1 MWIKF
6 YPLLFTLA
14 KIIIHMSV
22 NMLFTLFH
30 LWKTLLKH
38 AKIYFALNSEF
49 QIGGILLFDLN
60 KFWQFFNAEMKK
72 RYSEVAYNAWFKNTK
87 PLSFDKVTKEMV
99 IAVESPVSKGYWEKN
114 LASQLV
120 QEAYAYADMEIS
132 PVFKLA
138 GEEGPERFVT
148 PQPRVQEPTQPT
160 KSPDEFIQDLTLNSK
175 YTFDTFVQGEG
186 NKLAAGAA
194 LAVADNPGSFYNPLF
209 IFGGVGLGKTHL
221 MQAIGHQMLAEKPD
235 AKIVYI
241 QSETFVNDFI
251 NSIKNKTQDEF
262 REKYRTCDLLLVDD
276 IQFFAK
282 KEGIQEEF
290 FHTFETLYNDQKQ
303 IVMTSDRL
311 PNEIPSLSERLV
323 SRFTWGLQVE
333 ITPPDLETRIAILRK
348 KAEADGLS
356 IDDNTLDYIASQV
369 DTNIRELEGAL
380 VKVQAHATIE
390 REDINIDLAKEAL
403 TDLKL
408 VQKNRGLQISKIQE
422 VVANYFQTSTA
433 ELKGKK
439 RVKQIVVP
447 RQIAMYLSR
456 ELTDASLPK
465 IGQEFGGKDHTTVMH
480 AVEKIDRAIK
490 TDSDIKSSVYDL
502 KAMLDR

>member
-1 MWIKF
+1 MEEC
-6 YPLLFTLA
+6 
-14 KIIIHMSV
+14 
-22 NMLFTLFH
+22 TLFD
-30 LWKTLLKH
+30 
-38 AKIYFALNSEF
+38 I
-49 QIGGILLFDLN
+49 D
-60 KFWQFFNAEMKK
+60 KFWQHFNNEM
-72 RYSEVAYNAWFKNTK
+72 RERFNEVAYNAWFKNTK
-87 PLSFDKVTKEMV
+87 PISYDKEKHELKISVQN
-99 IAVESPVSKGYWEKN
+99 PVSKGYWEKN
-114 LASQLV
+114 LSSQLI
-120 QEAYAYADMEIS
+120 QSAYGYAGIELLPIFQVADTNS
-132 PVFKLA
+132 
-138 GEEGPERFVT
+138 PERIVT
-148 PQPRVQEPTQPT
+148 PEPRRINIENKKPVNPGFMQNLQ
-160 KSPDEFIQDLTLNSK
+160 LNDK
-175 YTFDTFVQGEG
+175 YTFDNFVQGEG

-194 LAVADNPGSFYNPLF
+194 LAVADSPGSFYNPLF

-311 PNEIPSLSERLV
+311 PTEIPDLSERLV

-333 ITPPDLETRIAILRK
+333 ITPPDLETRIAILRR
-348 KAEADGLS
+348 KAESEGLT
-356 IDDNTLDYIASQV
+356 IDDSTLNYIASQV

-390 REDINIDLAKEAL
+390 KEDINPSLAREAL

-408 VQKNRGLQISKIQE
+408 VQKDRGLQISKIQE
-422 VVANYFQTSTA
+422 VVANYFQTSTE

-439 RVKQIVVP
+439 RVRQIVVP

-456 ELTDASLPK
+456 ELTNASLPK

-480 AVEKIDRAIK
+480 ACDKIGKQIQTDTEIK
-490 TDSDIKSSVYDL
+490 AAVFDL
-502 KAMLDR
+502 KQMLDH

>member
-1 MWIKF
+1 M
-6 YPLLFTLA
+6 
-14 KIIIHMSV
+14 
-22 NMLFTLFH
+22 
-30 LWKTLLKH
+30 
-38 AKIYFALNSEF
+38 
-49 QIGGILLFDLN
+49 FDLQ
-60 KFWQFFNAEMKK
+60 KFWDYFNKQMRQE
-72 RYSEVAYNAWFKNTK
+72 YNEGAYNAWFKNTK
-87 PLSFDKVTKEMV
+87 PVSYNKETNELV
-99 IAVESPVSKGYWEKN
+99 IAVKNPIAKGYWEAN
-114 LASQLV
+114 LSTKLIQT
-120 QEAYAYADMEIS
+120 AYAYGNFEVLPIFEVDGDEPTERFRA
-132 PVFKLA
+132 PQPPKKV
-138 GEEGPERFVT
+138 PERSDSPIKDDFVT
-148 PQPRVQEPTQPT
+148 KNLQ
-160 KSPDEFIQDLTLNSK
+160 LNEK

-186 NKLAAGAA
+186 NKLAEGAA

-221 MQAIGHQMLAEKPD
+221 MQAIGHQMLGERPN
-235 AKIVYI
+235 AKVVYI

-262 REKYRTCDLLLVDD
+262 REKYRTADLLLVDD

-311 PNEIPSLSERLV
+311 PTEIPDLSERLV
-323 SRFTWGLQVE
+323 SRFAWGLQVE

-348 KAEADGLS
+348 KAESEGLV
-356 IDDNTLDYIASQV
+356 IDDATLDYIASQV
-369 DTNIRELEGAL
+369 STNIRELEGAL

-390 REDINIDLAKEAL
+390 KADINVNLARDAL

-408 VQKNRGLQISKIQE
+408 VQKSRGLQISKIQE
-422 VVANYFQTSTA
+422 VVANYFQTTVN

-439 RVKQIVVP
+439 RVRQIVVP

-456 ELTDASLPK
+456 NLTDASLPK

-480 AVEKIDRAIK
+480 AYEKIEKDIR
-490 TDSDIKSSVYDL
+490 TDAEIKSAVYEL
-502 KAMLDR
+502 KQLLDR

>member
-1 MWIKF
+1 M
-6 YPLLFTLA
+6 
-14 KIIIHMSV
+14 
-22 NMLFTLFH
+22 
-30 LWKTLLKH
+30 WKTFLIH
-38 AKIYFALNSEF
+38 AKLILTYSVDNTVF
-49 QIGGILLFDLN
+49 GGIFLFDLD

-72 RYSEVAYNAWFKNTK
+72 SYSTVAYNAWFKNTK
-87 PLSFDKVTKEMV
+87 PISFNKKTKEMI
-99 IAVESPVSKGYWEKN
+99 IAVESPVAKGYWEKN
-114 LASQLV
+114 LASQLI
-120 QEAYAYADMEIS
+120 QEAYAYADMEIQ
-132 PVFKLA
+132 PKFEVA
-138 GEEGPERFVT
+138 GKEGPERLVT
-148 PQPRVQEPTQPT
+148 PKPRVKTNQEILEDRR
-160 KSPDEFIQDLTLNSK
+160 DEFAQDLQLNSK

-221 MQAIGHQMLAEKPD
+221 MQAIGHQMLAEKPH
-235 AKIVYI
+235 AKVVYI

-251 NSIKNKTQDEF
+251 NSIKNKTQAEF
-262 REKYRTCDLLLVDD
+262 RNKYRNCDLLLVDD
-276 IQFFAK
+276 IQFFSK

-311 PNEIPSLSERLV
+311 PTEIPELSERLV
-323 SRFTWGLQVE
+323 SRFAWGLQVE

-348 KAEADGLS
+348 KAETDGLA
-356 IDDNTLDYIASQV
+356 IDDSTLDYIASQV

-390 REDINIDLAKEAL
+390 REDINVDLAKEAL
-403 TDLKL
+403 ADLKL

-422 VVANYFQTSTA
+422 VVANYFQTSTT

-456 ELTDASLPK
+456 ELTDSSLPK

-480 AVEKIDRAIK
+480 ACDKISRTLK
-490 TDSDIKSSVYDL
+490 TDAEIKAAVYDL
-502 KAMLDR
+502 KAMLEH

>member
-1 MWIKF
+1 M
-6 YPLLFTLA
+6 
-14 KIIIHMSV
+14 
-22 NMLFTLFH
+22 
-30 LWKTLLKH
+30 
-38 AKIYFALNSEF
+38 
-49 QIGGILLFDLN
+49 FDID
-60 KFWQFFNAEMKK
+60 KFWQHFNNEM
-72 RYSEVAYNAWFKNTK
+72 RERFNEVAYNAWFKNTK
-87 PLSFDKVTKEMV
+87 PISYDKEKHELKISVQN
-99 IAVESPVSKGYWEKN
+99 PVSKGYWEKN
-114 LASQLV
+114 LSSQLI
-120 QEAYAYADMEIS
+120 QSAYGYAGIELLPIFQVADTNS
-132 PVFKLA
+132 
-138 GEEGPERFVT
+138 PERIVT
-148 PQPRVQEPTQPT
+148 PEPRRINIENKKPVNPGFMQNLQ
-160 KSPDEFIQDLTLNSK
+160 LNDK
-175 YTFDTFVQGEG
+175 YTFDNFVQGEG

-194 LAVADNPGSFYNPLF
+194 LAVADSPGSFYNPLF

-311 PNEIPSLSERLV
+311 PTEIPDLSERLV

-333 ITPPDLETRIAILRK
+333 ITPPDLETRIAILRR
-348 KAEADGLS
+348 KAESEGLT
-356 IDDNTLDYIASQV
+356 IDDNTLNYIASQV

-390 REDINIDLAKEAL
+390 KEDINPSLAREAL

-408 VQKNRGLQISKIQE
+408 VQKDRGLQIPKIQE
-422 VVANYFQTSTA
+422 VVANYFQTSTE

-439 RVKQIVVP
+439 RVRQIVVP

-456 ELTDASLPK
+456 ELTNASLPK

-480 AVEKIDRAIK
+480 ACDKIGKQIQTDTEIK
-490 TDSDIKSSVYDL
+490 AAVFDL
-502 KAMLDR
+502 KQMLDH

>member
-1 MWIKF
+1 M
-6 YPLLFTLA
+6 
-14 KIIIHMSV
+14 
-22 NMLFTLFH
+22 
-30 LWKTLLKH
+30 
-38 AKIYFALNSEF
+38 
-49 QIGGILLFDLN
+49 FDID
-60 KFWQFFNAEMKK
+60 KFWQHFNNEM
-72 RYSEVAYNAWFKNTK
+72 RERFNEVAYNAWFKNTK
-87 PLSFDKVTKEMV
+87 PISYDKEKHELKISVQN
-99 IAVESPVSKGYWEKN
+99 PVSKGYWEKN
-114 LASQLV
+114 LSSQLI
-120 QEAYAYADMEIS
+120 QSAYGYAGIELLPIFQVADTNS
-132 PVFKLA
+132 
-138 GEEGPERFVT
+138 PERIVT
-148 PQPRVQEPTQPT
+148 PEPRRINIEHKKPVNPGFMQNLQ
-160 KSPDEFIQDLTLNSK
+160 LNDK
-175 YTFDTFVQGEG
+175 YTFDNFVQGEG

-194 LAVADNPGSFYNPLF
+194 LAVADSPGSFYNPLF

-311 PNEIPSLSERLV
+311 PTEIPDLSERLV

-333 ITPPDLETRIAILRK
+333 ITPPDLETRIAILRR
-348 KAEADGLS
+348 KAESEGLT
-356 IDDNTLDYIASQV
+356 IDDNTLNYIASQV

-390 REDINIDLAKEAL
+390 KEDINPSLAREAL

-408 VQKNRGLQISKIQE
+408 VQKDRGLQISKIQE
-422 VVANYFQTSTA
+422 VVANYFQTSTE

-439 RVKQIVVP
+439 RVRQIVVP

-456 ELTDASLPK
+456 ELTNASLPK

-480 AVEKIDRAIK
+480 ACDKIGKQIQTDTEIK
-490 TDSDIKSSVYDL
+490 AAVFDL
-502 KAMLDR
+502 KQMLDH

>member
-1 MWIKF
+1 M
-6 YPLLFTLA
+6 
-14 KIIIHMSV
+14 
-22 NMLFTLFH
+22 
-30 LWKTLLKH
+30 
-38 AKIYFALNSEF
+38 
-49 QIGGILLFDLN
+49 FDLD
-60 KFWQFFNAEMKK
+60 KFWQFFNSEMKS

-87 PLSFDKVTKEMV
+87 PISFDKNTKEMI

-132 PVFKLA
+132 PVFQVA
-138 GEEGPERFVT
+138 GSGGPERIVT
-148 PQPRVQEPTQPT
+148 PSKPEPVPHLASSDQ
-160 KSPDEFIQDLTLNSK
+160 PDEFTKDLQLNSN

-221 MQAIGHQMLAEKPD
+221 MQAIGHQMLAEKPN
-235 AKIVYI
+235 AKVVYI

-311 PNEIPSLSERLV
+311 PNEIPALSERLV

-348 KAEADGLS
+348 RAEADGLS

-390 REDINIDLAKEAL
+390 KEDINIDLAKEAL
-403 TDLKL
+403 ADLKL
-408 VQKNRGLQISKIQE
+408 VQKNRGLQVSKIQE
-422 VVANYFQTSTA
+422 VVANYFQTSTT

-439 RVKQIVVP
+439 RVKQIVIP

-456 ELTDASLPK
+456 ELTDSSLPK

-480 AVEKIDRAIK
+480 ACDKISRALK
-490 TDSDIKSSVYDL
+490 TDSEIKSAVYDL
-502 KAMLDR
+502 RAMLDH

>member
-1 MWIKF
+1 MIF
-6 YPLLFTLA
+6 LLQRR
-14 KIIIHMSV
+14 S
-22 NMLFTLFH
+22 TLFD
-30 LWKTLLKH
+30 KD
-38 AKIYFALNSEF
+38 E
-49 QIGGILLFDLN
+49 
-60 KFWQFFNAEMKK
+60 FWQHFNDEM
-72 RYSEVAYNAWFKNTK
+72 RVRFNEVAYNAWFKNTK
-87 PLSFDKVTKEMV
+87 PISYDKDSHELKISVQN
-99 IAVESPVSKGYWEKN
+99 PVAKGYWEKN
-114 LASQLV
+114 LSSQLI
-120 QEAYAYADMEIS
+120 QSAYGYSGIEILPTFEIEGNS
-132 PVFKLA
+132 
-138 GEEGPERFVT
+138 GPERLVT
-148 PQPRVQEPTQPT
+148 PEVSQTRTNRIAT
-160 KSPDEFIQDLTLNSK
+160 SAIPDEYSQNFKLNDK
-175 YTFDTFVQGEG
+175 YTFDNFVQGEG

-194 LAVADNPGSFYNPLF
+194 LAVADSPGSFYNPLF

-251 NSIKNKTQDEF
+251 NSIKNKTQDQF

-311 PNEIPSLSERLV
+311 PTEIPDLSERLV

-348 KAEADGLS
+348 KAESEGLT
-356 IDDNTLDYIASQV
+356 IDDSTLDYIASQI

-390 REDINIDLAKEAL
+390 KEDINVPLAQEAL

-408 VQKNRGLQISKIQE
+408 VQKSRGVQIPKIQE
-422 VVANYFQTSTA
+422 VVANYFQTSIT

-439 RVKQIVVP
+439 RVRQIVIP

-465 IGQEFGGKDHTTVMH
+465 IGQAFGGKDHTTVMH
-480 AVEKIDRAIK
+480 ACDKIKEQIQTDTEIK
-490 TDSDIKSSVYDL
+490 NAVFDL
-502 KAMLDR
+502 KQILDR

>member
-1 MWIKF
+1 MEEC
-6 YPLLFTLA
+6 
-14 KIIIHMSV
+14 
-22 NMLFTLFH
+22 TLFD
-30 LWKTLLKH
+30 
-38 AKIYFALNSEF
+38 I
-49 QIGGILLFDLN
+49 D
-60 KFWQFFNAEMKK
+60 KFWQHFNNEM
-72 RYSEVAYNAWFKNTK
+72 RERFNEVAYNAWFKNTK
-87 PLSFDKVTKEMV
+87 PISYDKEKHELKISVQN
-99 IAVESPVSKGYWEKN
+99 PVSKGYWEKN
-114 LASQLV
+114 LSSQLI
-120 QEAYAYADMEIS
+120 QSAYGYAGIELLPIFQVADTNS
-132 PVFKLA
+132 
-138 GEEGPERFVT
+138 PERIVT
-148 PQPRVQEPTQPT
+148 PEPRRINIENKKPAKPGFMQNLQ
-160 KSPDEFIQDLTLNSK
+160 LNDK
-175 YTFDTFVQGEG
+175 YTFDNFVQGEG

-194 LAVADNPGSFYNPLF
+194 LAVADSPGSFYNPLF

-311 PNEIPSLSERLV
+311 PTEIPDLSERLV

-333 ITPPDLETRIAILRK
+333 ITPPDLETRIAILRR
-348 KAEADGLS
+348 KAESEGLT
-356 IDDNTLDYIASQV
+356 IDDNTLNYIASQV

-390 REDINIDLAKEAL
+390 KEDINPSLAREAL

-408 VQKNRGLQISKIQE
+408 VQKDRGLQISKIQE
-422 VVANYFQTSTA
+422 VVANYFQTSTE

-439 RVKQIVVP
+439 RVRQIVVP

-456 ELTDASLPK
+456 ELTNASLPK

-480 AVEKIDRAIK
+480 ACDKIGKQIQTDTEIK
-490 TDSDIKSSVYDL
+490 AAVFDL
-502 KAMLDR
+502 KQMLDH

>member
-1 MWIKF
+1 M
-6 YPLLFTLA
+6 
-14 KIIIHMSV
+14 
-22 NMLFTLFH
+22 
-30 LWKTLLKH
+30 
-38 AKIYFALNSEF
+38 
-49 QIGGILLFDLN
+49 FDID
-60 KFWQFFNAEMKK
+60 KFWQHFNNEM
-72 RYSEVAYNAWFKNTK
+72 RERFNEVAYNAWFKNTK
-87 PLSFDKVTKEMV
+87 PISYDKEKHELKISVQN
-99 IAVESPVSKGYWEKN
+99 PVSKGYWEKN
-114 LASQLV
+114 LSSQLI
-120 QEAYAYADMEIS
+120 QSAYGYAGIELLPIFQVADTNS
-132 PVFKLA
+132 
-138 GEEGPERFVT
+138 PERIVT
-148 PQPRVQEPTQPT
+148 PEPRRINIENKKPVNPGFMQNLQ
-160 KSPDEFIQDLTLNSK
+160 LNDK
-175 YTFDTFVQGEG
+175 YTFDNFVQGEG

-194 LAVADNPGSFYNPLF
+194 LAVADSPGSFYNPLF

-311 PNEIPSLSERLV
+311 PTEIPDLSERLV

-333 ITPPDLETRIAILRK
+333 ITPPDLETRIAILRR
-348 KAEADGLS
+348 KAESEGLT
-356 IDDNTLDYIASQV
+356 IDDNTLNYIASQV

-390 REDINIDLAKEAL
+390 KEDINPSLAREAL

-408 VQKNRGLQISKIQE
+408 VQKDRGLQISKIQE
-422 VVANYFQTSTA
+422 VVANYFQTSTE

-439 RVKQIVVP
+439 RVRQIVVP

-456 ELTDASLPK
+456 ELTNASLPK

-480 AVEKIDRAIK
+480 ACDKIGKQIQTDTEIK
-490 TDSDIKSSVYDL
+490 AAVFDL
-502 KAMLDR
+502 KQMLDH

>member
-1 MWIKF
+1 M
-6 YPLLFTLA
+6 
-14 KIIIHMSV
+14 
-22 NMLFTLFH
+22 
-30 LWKTLLKH
+30 
-38 AKIYFALNSEF
+38 
-49 QIGGILLFDLN
+49 DLN
-60 KFWQFFNAEMKK
+60 KFWKFFNETMAGNF
-72 RYSEVAYNAWFKNTK
+72 SEVAYNAWFKNTK
-87 PLSFDKVTKEMV
+87 PLSYDENTKELV
-99 IAVESPVSKGYWEKN
+99 ISVESPISKGYWEKN
-114 LASQLV
+114 LATLLV
-120 QEAYAYADMEIS
+120 QEAYAFANVEVN
-132 PVFKLA
+132 PVFVLA
-138 GEEGPERFVT
+138 DDKNQSSERVVMGK
-148 PQPRVQEPTQPT
+148 QTQSAPART
-160 KSPDEFIQDLTLNSK
+160 QKPAPKPHPAALQQLNEK

-186 NKLAAGAA
+186 NKLAASAA
-194 LAVADNPGSFYNPLF
+194 LAAAEKPGSIYNPLF

-221 MQAIGHQMLAEKPD
+221 MQAIGHQMLATNPN

-262 REKYRTCDLLLVDD
+262 RDKYRKADLLLVDD

-290 FHTFETLYNDQKQ
+290 FHTFETLYNNKKQ

-311 PNEIPSLSERLV
+311 PNDIPDLSERLV
-323 SRFTWGLQVE
+323 SRFAWGLQVE

-348 KAEADGLS
+348 KAEGYGLE
-356 IDDNTLDYIASQV
+356 IDNDTLDYIASQV

-390 REDINIDLAKEAL
+390 RKDISIGLAREAL
-403 TDLKL
+403 ADLKL
-408 VQKNRGLQISKIQE
+408 VQKDRGIKISRIQE
-422 VVANYFQTSTA
+422 VVANYFQTSV
-433 ELKGKK
+433 EDLKGKK

-480 AVEKIDRAIK
+480 ANNKIKKQIK
-490 TDSDIKSSVYDL
+490 TDSEIKTAVFEL
-502 KAMLDR
+502 KDMLER

>member
-1 MWIKF
+1 M
-6 YPLLFTLA
+6 
-14 KIIIHMSV
+14 
-22 NMLFTLFH
+22 
-30 LWKTLLKH
+30 
-38 AKIYFALNSEF
+38 
-49 QIGGILLFDLN
+49 FDID
-60 KFWQFFNAEMKK
+60 KFWQHFNNEM
-72 RYSEVAYNAWFKNTK
+72 RERFNEVAYNAWFKNTK
-87 PLSFDKVTKEMV
+87 PISYDKEKHELKISVQN
-99 IAVESPVSKGYWEKN
+99 PVSKGYWEKN
-114 LASQLV
+114 LSSQLI
-120 QEAYAYADMEIS
+120 QSAYGYAGIELLPIFQVADTNS
-132 PVFKLA
+132 
-138 GEEGPERFVT
+138 PERIVT
-148 PQPRVQEPTQPT
+148 PEPRRINIENKKPVNPGFMQNLQ
-160 KSPDEFIQDLTLNSK
+160 LNDK
-175 YTFDTFVQGEG
+175 YTFDNFVQGEG

-194 LAVADNPGSFYNPLF
+194 LAVADSPGSFYNPLF

-311 PNEIPSLSERLV
+311 PTEIPDLSERLV

-333 ITPPDLETRIAILRK
+333 ITPPDLETRIAILRR
-348 KAEADGLS
+348 KAESEGLT
-356 IDDNTLDYIASQV
+356 IDDNTLNYIASQV
-369 DTNIRELEGAL
+369 DTNIRELE

-390 REDINIDLAKEAL
+390 KEDINPSLAREAL

-408 VQKNRGLQISKIQE
+408 VQKDRGLQISKIQE
-422 VVANYFQTSTA
+422 VVANYFQISTE

-439 RVKQIVVP
+439 RVRQIVVP

-456 ELTDASLPK
+456 ELTNASLPK

-480 AVEKIDRAIK
+480 ACDKIGKQIQTDTEIK
-490 TDSDIKSSVYDL
+490 AAVFDL
-502 KAMLDR
+502 KQMLDH

>member
-1 MWIKF
+1 MEEC
-6 YPLLFTLA
+6 
-14 KIIIHMSV
+14 
-22 NMLFTLFH
+22 TLFD
-30 LWKTLLKH
+30 
-38 AKIYFALNSEF
+38 I
-49 QIGGILLFDLN
+49 D
-60 KFWQFFNAEMKK
+60 KFWQHFNNEM
-72 RYSEVAYNAWFKNTK
+72 RERFNEVAYNAWFKNTK
-87 PLSFDKVTKEMV
+87 PISYDKEKHELKISVQN
-99 IAVESPVSKGYWEKN
+99 PVSKGYWEKN
-114 LASQLV
+114 LSSQLI
-120 QEAYAYADMEIS
+120 QSAYGYAGIELLPIFQVADTNS
-132 PVFKLA
+132 
-138 GEEGPERFVT
+138 PERIVT
-148 PQPRVQEPTQPT
+148 PEPRRINIENKKPVNPGFMQNLQ
-160 KSPDEFIQDLTLNSK
+160 LNDK
-175 YTFDTFVQGEG
+175 YTFDNFVQGEG

-194 LAVADNPGSFYNPLF
+194 LAVADSPGSFYNPLF

-311 PNEIPSLSERLV
+311 PTEIPDLSERLV

-333 ITPPDLETRIAILRK
+333 ITPPDLETRIAILRR
-348 KAEADGLS
+348 KAESEGLS
-356 IDDNTLDYIASQV
+356 IDDNTLNYIASQV

-390 REDINIDLAKEAL
+390 KEDINPSLAREAL

-408 VQKNRGLQISKIQE
+408 VQKDRGLQISKIQE
-422 VVANYFQTSTA
+422 VVANYFQTSTE

-439 RVKQIVVP
+439 RVRQIVVP

-456 ELTDASLPK
+456 ELTNASLPK

-480 AVEKIDRAIK
+480 ACDKIGKQIQTDTEIK
-490 TDSDIKSSVYDL
+490 AAVFDL
-502 KAMLDR
+502 KQMLDH

>member
-1 MWIKF
+1 MEEC
-6 YPLLFTLA
+6 
-14 KIIIHMSV
+14 
-22 NMLFTLFH
+22 TLFD
-30 LWKTLLKH
+30 
-38 AKIYFALNSEF
+38 I
-49 QIGGILLFDLN
+49 D
-60 KFWQFFNAEMKK
+60 KFWQHFNNEM
-72 RYSEVAYNAWFKNTK
+72 RERFNEVAYNAWFKNTK
-87 PLSFDKVTKEMV
+87 PISYDKEKHELKISVQN
-99 IAVESPVSKGYWEKN
+99 PVSKGYWEKN
-114 LASQLV
+114 LSSQLI
-120 QEAYAYADMEIS
+120 QSAYGYAGIELLPIFQVADTNS
-132 PVFKLA
+132 
-138 GEEGPERFVT
+138 PERIVT
-148 PQPRVQEPTQPT
+148 PEPRRINIENKKPVNPGFMQNLQ
-160 KSPDEFIQDLTLNSK
+160 LNDK
-175 YTFDTFVQGEG
+175 YTFDNFVQGEG

-194 LAVADNPGSFYNPLF
+194 LAVADSPGSFYNPLF

-311 PNEIPSLSERLV
+311 PTEIPDLSERLV

-333 ITPPDLETRIAILRK
+333 ITPPDLETRIAILRR
-348 KAEADGLS
+348 KAESEGLT
-356 IDDNTLDYIASQV
+356 IDDNTLNYIASQV

-390 REDINIDLAKEAL
+390 KEDINPSLAREAL

-408 VQKNRGLQISKIQE
+408 VQKDRGLQISKIQE
-422 VVANYFQTSTA
+422 VVANYFQISTE

-439 RVKQIVVP
+439 RVRQIVVP

-456 ELTDASLPK
+456 ELTNASLPK

-480 AVEKIDRAIK
+480 ACDKIGKQIQTDTEIK
-490 TDSDIKSSVYDL
+490 AAVFDL
-502 KAMLDR
+502 KQMLDH

>member
-1 MWIKF
+1 MFDIK
-6 YPLLFTLA
+6 
-14 KIIIHMSV
+14 
-22 NMLFTLFH
+22 
-30 LWKTLLKH
+30 
-38 AKIYFALNSEF
+38 
-49 QIGGILLFDLN
+49 
-60 KFWQFFNAEMKK
+60 KFWQHFNDEM
-72 RYSEVAYNAWFKNTK
+72 RARFNEVAYNAWFKNTK
-87 PLSFDKVTKEMV
+87 PISYNKNTHELKILVQNPVT
-99 IAVESPVSKGYWEKN
+99 KGYWEKN
-114 LASQLV
+114 LSSQLI
-120 QEAYAYADMEIS
+120 QSAYGYAGMEIL
-132 PVFKLA
+132 PVFQIN
-138 GEEGPERFVT
+138 ENNDSPERIVT
-148 PQPRVQEPTQPT
+148 PEPRYAIQLRQEKRAPKQFT
-160 KSPDEFIQDLTLNSK
+160 KNLKLNEK
-175 YTFDTFVQGEG
+175 YTFDNFVQGEG

-194 LAVADNPGSFYNPLF
+194 LAVADSPGSFYNPLF

-221 MQAIGHQMLAEKPD
+221 MQAIGHQMLAERPN
-235 AKIVYI
+235 AKVVYI

-251 NSIKNKTQDEF
+251 NSIKNKTQDQF

-311 PNEIPSLSERLV
+311 PTEIPDLSERLV

-333 ITPPDLETRIAILRK
+333 ITPPDLETRIAILRR
-348 KAEADGLS
+348 KAEAEGLV

-380 VKVQAHATIE
+380 VKVQAYATIE
-390 REDINIDLAKEAL
+390 RADINVNLAREAL
-403 TDLKL
+403 VDLKL
-408 VQKNRGLQISKIQE
+408 VQKNRGLQISKIFS
-422 VVANYFQTSTA
+422 VLKAHYASSTA

-439 RVKQIVVP
+439 RVRQIVVP

-480 AVEKIDRAIK
+480 AYDKIDKQIK
-490 TDSDIKSSVYDL
+490 TDTEIKSAVFDL
-502 KAMLDR
+502 KQMIEH